1 MQGWFVFARIIDP
14 TVTRVLIA
22 PRFLAHVPIRRGIP
36 EDIGPQLR
44 CDVFSSD
51 SFFTEITVGGC
62 KLAGIRGR
70 GGPRNLRQFFPSEI
84 DLGGC
89 KLSRES
95 LSLRAELSS
104 VFCALKTIWV
114 VADLS
119 RIAPP
124 VDFSSDLLPLKTT
137 WVVAWLASTSIYDE
151 LENIPQTFSL

>member
-1 MQGWFVFARIIDP
+1 MHSWFVFARIIDP

-22 PRFLAHVPIRRGIP
+22 PRFLAHVSIRRGIP
-36 EDIGPQLR
+36 EDIGLQLR
-44 CDVFSSD
+44 CNVFLKLFFYRNHCGWLQARRHRWAGRSAKSS
-51 SFFTEITVGGC
+51 SIFS
-62 KLAGIRGR
+62 
-70 GGPRNLRQFFPSEI
+70 SEI

-119 RIAPP
+119 RIALP

-137 WVVAWLASTSIYDE
+137 WVVAWLAGTSMYDE
-151 LENIPQTFSL
+151 LENIPPTFSL